1 MAKGSRPRP
10 RSLSQQLLGTQN
22 TILEQLRQ
30 DVAEWQRAGERSDRQ
45 HRATLQ
51 AMAAISTMLQRQAAA
66 LRDIHAITTRVLEQS
81 NRILLEIGAS
91 GTTH

>member
-1 MAKGSRPRP
+1 MANLPRSRP
-10 RSLSQQLLGTQN
+10 RSLSQQLLDTQN
-22 TILEQLRQ
+22 KILEQLRQ
-30 DVAEWQRAGERSDRQ
+30 DVAEWQRAGERYDRQ

-51 AMAAISTMLQRQAAA
+51 AMAAISTMLQRQAGA

-81 NRILLEIGAS
+81 NRILLEVGAS